1 MSIWFLLCACRNITL
16 LHYMVT
22 VLEKRYPK
30 VVAFS
35 EELQN
40 VPNAAKVK

>member
-1 MSIWFLLCACRNITL
+1 MWCVCRNISL

-22 VLEKRYPK
+22 VLEMKYPK

-40 VPNAAKVK
+40 VPDAAKVK